1 MVLRGDTLYVLELQP
16 AGYAYYAANEA
27 EKASHIN
34 IVEVVGDGSF
44 GRVYIAGDEA
54 EVLVS
59 KEIVESRLEMLGG
72 REMEVKGA
80 Q

>member
-1 MVLRGDTLYVLELQP
+1 VLELQP

-27 EKASHIN
+27 EKASHVN
-34 IVEVVGDGSF
+34 IVEVIGYGSF

-59 KEIVESRLEMLGG
+59 KEIVESRLAMLGG
-72 REMEVKGA
+72 REEKA
-80 Q
+80 RAAE